1 MTKYILLRVVYL
13 FLTAFAVLTI
23 VFFALRVLPGDPVYA
38 VLGGEAPPEIV
49 EQTRHELGFDRPL
62 YEQFAIY
69 LSSFIQ
75 GDLGV
80 SLQSKRPVAEMIAMM
95 LPHTVLL
102 ALAAIATGLIIGVPL
117 GVMAAVKRNGWFDS
131 LSRIIGVS
139 FIATPPFFVA
149 IILLLVFG
157 FWIGAFPIV
166 GAGEWNQPWDIL
178 HALILPALALGIPKA
193 AHMMRFTRSYM
204 LEVLNE
210 DYIRTARA
218 KGLRERVVVFTHALK
233 NALIPVVTI
242 LGNQLGQVIGGAVL
256 IETVFTRPG
265 MGRLVVE
272 AISGRDFPVV
282 QGTIVVFSFFVATS
296 NMLVD
301 LAYGLIDPR
310 VRYR

>member
-1 MTKYILLRVVYL
+1 MTKYILLRLVYL

-23 VFFALRVLPGDPVYA
+23 VFFTLRVLPGDPVYT
-38 VLGGEAPPEIV
+38 VLGAEAPPDV
-49 EQTRHELGFDRPL
+49 VAQTRAELGFDRPL

-69 LSSFIQ
+69 LSGFLQ
-75 GDLGV
+75 GDLGT
-80 SLQSKRPVAEMIAMM
+80 SLQSKRPVTEMIGLM
-95 LPHTVLL
+95 LPHTILL
-102 ALAAIATGLIIGVPL
+102 AVAGIVIGLILGVPL
-117 GVMAAVKRNGWFDS
+117 GVMAAVKRNGLFDS
-131 LSRIIGVS
+131 ISRIIGVS

-149 IILLLVFG
+149 ILLLLVLG
-157 FWIGAFPIV
+157 FWVGAFPII
-166 GAGEWNQPWDIL
+166 GAGEWNQPVDIL
-178 HALILPALALGIPKA
+178 HALVLPAFALGIPKA

-218 KGLRERVVVFTHALK
+218 KGLREQVIVFTHALK

-256 IETVFTRPG
+256 VETVFTRPG

-272 AISGRDFPVV
+272 AIAGRDFPVV
-282 QGTIVVFSFFVATS
+282 QGTIVVFSFFVAAS
-296 NMLVD
+296 NMIVD
-301 LAYGLIDPR
+301 LTYGFIDPR